1 MVTTNAV
8 ASAAAVPAVQTAAIT
23 TAASA
28 VQSRS
33 ASTVCGDFTVT
44 GGTLDTD
51 YTFKNGVLTVLTG
64 AAISIQNT
72 DPSVVTQNQI
82 YVEDGVNANITLAGV
97 NIDHTDSWAVKI
109 ADNSKGNVKITLEGD
124 NTLVGGGYSAAL
136 EKSSDESSGTLTIN
150 GDGSLTATVAYWAA
164 AIGGHSGNSASNIV
178 IESGTITANGGYAS
192 AGIGGGSG
200 ANGSNI
206 TISGG
211 TVKATGGYTG
221 GSGIGGSNSGTG
233 TNIKITG
240 GTVIAQGGHASGVNN
255 TYADAI
261 GSGLHATANS
271 SDVQRLG
278 GVITEN
284 GVTTDY
290 GIYTPPTV
298 ANQWWIQS
306 GALDGSGMF
315 LKIDF
320 VNADT
325 IGIDGLDVT
334 TEQGAGQAIA
344 SAASAL
350 DYISRVRSEIGAQ
363 QNRLEHTI
371 ANENNIAENTT
382 AVESR
387 IRDTDM
393 ASEMVAYSI
402 ANILA
407 QAGEAVLAQV
417 NQNTQGVLSLL
428 R

>member
-124 NTLVGGGYSAAL
+124 NTLVGGGYSAPL
-136 EKSSDESSGTLTIN
+136 EKSGDESSGTLTIN

-164 AIGGHSGNSASNIV
+164 AIGGHSGNPASNIV

-206 TISGG
+206 TITGG
-211 TVKATGGYTG
+211 TVTASGGYTG
-221 GSGIGGSNSGTG
+221 GAGIGGGSGGTG
-233 TNIKITG
+233 TNITIMG

-255 TYADAI
+255 TYAEAI
-261 GSGLHATANS
+261 GSGLGTQADS

-290 GIYTPPTV
+290 GIYTPPTI

-315 LKIDF
+315 IKIDF

-371 ANENNIAENTT
+371 ANENNIVENTT

-402 ANILA
+402 ANIIA
-407 QAGEAVLAQV
+407 QAGEAMLAQI
-417 NQNTQGVLSLL
+417 NQNKQGVLSLL
-428 R
+428 Q

>member
-1 MVTTNAV
+1 
-8 ASAAAVPAVQTAAIT
+8 
-23 TAASA
+23 
-28 VQSRS
+28 
-33 ASTVCGDFTVT
+33 
-44 GGTLDTD
+44 
-51 YTFKNGVLTVLTG
+51 
-64 AAISIQNT
+64 
-72 DPSVVTQNQI
+72 
-82 YVEDGVNANITLAGV
+82 
-97 NIDHTDSWAVKI
+97 
-109 ADNSKGNVKITLEGD
+109 
-124 NTLVGGGYSAAL
+124 
-136 EKSSDESSGTLTIN
+136 
-150 GDGSLTATVAYWAA
+150 
-164 AIGGHSGNSASNIV
+164 
-178 IESGTITANGGYAS
+178 
-192 AGIGGGSG
+192 
-200 ANGSNI
+200 
-206 TISGG
+206 
-211 TVKATGGYTG
+211 
-221 GSGIGGSNSGTG
+221 
-233 TNIKITG
+233 
-240 GTVIAQGGHASGVNN
+240 
-255 TYADAI
+255 
-261 GSGLHATANS
+261 
-271 SDVQRLG
+271 
-278 GVITEN
+278 
-284 GVTTDY
+284 
-290 GIYTPPTV
+290 
-298 ANQWWIQS
+298 
-306 GALDGSGMF
+306 MF